1 MSVERSGRRPWY
13 YPRMTAWPTPPLTPS
28 VVVAPKPRS
37 KTPLVLGGCG
47 LLLVVSCCGFVGI
60 ATYAGRKQQ
69 GEFAP
74 LAAAC
79 DGRPVGG
86 APALS
91 GAPRLVVMLH
101 DSRGQWQYRGSLGP
115 PSYAVSERAQA
126 SAVVC
131 LEEEAEVEDEECS
144 FMTVTEIRRFRRTH
158 YAARARLV
166 EAATGRVLHDG
177 EVRSEPPA
185 CVSGVFVPDD
195 DDAYEG
201 ESIDRDDLGAWVA
214 AWLATSTPGPSSVPG
229 LGSAEPSTLFGP
241 QYPRPEASNR
251 NSDRTSGRG
260 Y

>member
-1 MSVERSGRRPWY
+1 MRDRGAPLGDRRPWY
-13 YPRMTAWPTPPLTPS
+13 DSLMTAWPTPPLTPK
-28 VVVAPKPRS
+28 VVVAPRPRS

-47 LLLVVSCCGFVGI
+47 LLLAVSCCAFVGI

-69 GEFAP
+69 AEFAS
-74 LAAAC
+74 LAGAC
-79 DGRPVGG
+79 EGRPVEG

-91 GAPRLVVMLH
+91 GAPRLVVML
-101 DSRGQWQYRGSLGP
+101 RGPRGWEYRGSLGP

-126 SAVVC
+126 STVVC
-131 LEEEAEVEDEECS
+131 LEEEVEVEDEPCS

-158 YAARARLV
+158 FAARARLV

-177 EVRSEPPA
+177 EARSEAPA

-214 AWLATSTPGPSSVPG
+214 AWLATRS
-229 LGSAEPSTLFGP
+229 
-241 QYPRPEASNR
+241 R
-251 NSDRTSGRG
+251 
-260 Y
+260 